1 MFKESRRLILF
12 RLALVLVLQ
21 QLCSASFSQLTV
33 KGKITDSQQ
42 MPLPGATVSL
52 KGTYLGTVSNV
63 NGKYQLTNLKPGDY
77 VFVVSFLGFETL
89 EMPVKL
95 QDSRDLNFK
104 LTTAAIMADEVIVA
118 STRVGNKVPIAV
130 SNMNN
135 DEIDKQNTGQ
145 DIPYQLSLTPS
156 LVEFSESGNGVG
168 YSAMRIRGTDASR
181 INVTVNGVP
190 LNDSESQGVYWVNMP
205 DFASSVENIQIQR
218 GVGTST
224 NGSAAFGASINFQTE
239 TVNAEPYAEVNSIGG
254 SFDTYRN
261 TFKAGTGLINGK
273 FSFDARYSKLKSNGY
288 VDRAFSDHESFFV
301 SGSYYTSR
309 SLLKFNI
316 INGVQQTGISWWGNP
331 YIHSDDNEHSRTY
344 NPAGEYTD
352 DDGNTQYYSNQ
363 TDNYKQTHY
372 QLFYSLGLLPNLN
385 LNAALHYTQG
395 SGYYEQYKEDETYE
409 EYGIDNPVY
418 GSEEVIYT
426 DLTRQKWLEN
436 DFYGFTY
443 SLNYTNDIVDASFG
457 AAWNRYDGDHFGE
470 ILWAEN
476 GGIENGY
483 QWYLNNGKKTDY
495 NIFTKVNIELS
506 DRLSVYGDVQYR
518 HIDYEIRGI
527 DDDLGDFNQDHQF
540 DFFNPKM
547 GFYYSIDGR
556 QSAYASFGVAHREP
570 TRSNFKDAKDD
581 LSSLPVDETLYDY
594 EIGYQLQSAK
604 ATLGVNIYYMYYR
617 DQLVA
622 TGEKNSVGYDIMTNV
637 DKSYRAGV
645 ELIGGIQLLPKLK
658 WDANLTLSRNKI
670 EDFVE
675 YSTYYDADWNE
686 EYKGKELGETDI
698 SYSPQVVGSSIIMWN
713 VSKSF
718 DISFMSKYVGEQY
731 FDNTSNS
738 ERRLDAYDV
747 HNLRLNYH
755 IQPSW
760 MKEMAF
766 YLLVNN
772 VFNEEYESNAYGGNW
787 YEQGVEMTWRYYYPQ
802 AGTNFMACMT
812 LKF

>member
-1 MFKESRRLILF
+1 MFKESRRLILI

-52 KGTYLGTVSNV
+52 KGTYLGTASNV
-63 NGKYQLTNLKPGDY
+63 KGNYRLTNLKPGDY

-95 QDSRDLNFK
+95 QDSRELNFK

-118 STRVGNKVPIAV
+118 STRVGDKVPIAV
-130 SNMNN
+130 SNMNSE
-135 DEIDKQNTGQ
+135 EIEKQNTGQ

-168 YSAMRIRGTDASR
+168 YSAMRIRGTDATR

-205 DFASSVENIQIQR
+205 DFASSVDNIQIQR

-239 TVNAEPYAEVNSIGG
+239 TVNAEPYAEVNNIGG

-273 FSFDARYSKLKSNGY
+273 FSFDARYSKLKSEGY
-288 VDRAFSDHESFFV
+288 IDRAFSDHESFFV

-331 YIHSDDNEHSRTY
+331 YIHSDDQEHSRTY

-352 DDGNTQYYSNQ
+352 EDGNVQYYSNQ

-409 EYGIDNPVY
+409 EYGIENPVY
-418 GSEEVIYT
+418 GSEELIYT
-426 DLTRQKWLEN
+426 DLTRQKWMEN

-443 SLNYTNDIVDASFG
+443 SLNYTSSIVDASFG
-457 AAWNRYDGDHFGE
+457 AAWNKYDGDHFGE

-495 NIFTKVNIELS
+495 NAFAKVNIELS
-506 DRLSVYGDVQYR
+506 DRLSVYGDIQYR

-527 DDDLGDFNQDHQF
+527 DDDLGDFNQDHKF
-540 DFFNPKM
+540 DFYNPKM
-547 GFYYSIDGR
+547 GFYYSVDGR
-556 QSAYASFGVAHREP
+556 RSAYASFGVAHREP

-581 LSSLPVDETLYDY
+581 LTSLPVDETLYDY
-594 EIGYQLQSAK
+594 EIGYQIQSAK
-604 ATLGVNIYYMYYR
+604 ASLGVNIYYMYYR

-645 ELIGGIQLLPKLK
+645 ELIGGIQLLPKLQ

-670 EDFVE
+670 QDFVE

-698 SYSPQVVGSSIIMWN
+698 SYSPEVIGSSIIRWN
-713 VSKSF
+713 VLESF
-718 DISFMSKYVGEQY
+718 DLSFISKYVGEQY
-731 FDNTSNS
+731 FDNTSNID
-738 ERRLDAYDV
+738 RRLDAYHV

-766 YLLVNN
+766 YLQVNN
-772 VFNEEYESNAYGGNW
+772 VLNEEYESNAYGGNW
-787 YEQGVEMTWRYYYPQ
+787 YEQGEEMTWRYYYPQ
-802 AGTNFMACMT
+802 AGINFMAGMS

>member
-802 AGTNFMACMT
+802 AGTNFMAGMT